1 MCVLRQL
8 RSSFPILF
16 SCAVSGK
23 IAKIPIKQE
32 KSDPCLDKGYVNK
45 LGMQDE
51 PENDEN
57 QLYSD
62 DTFLQ
67 KLDHVT
73 QVMGYHP
80 TYLNIFLRTQN
91 YIMRGDG
98 PLSYEYRHY
107 IAIMAAGRHQCSY
120 LINLQKEEFLSQGGD
135 QDWLKGLSYAPKKL
149 GLLYEVNKILAHRPW
164 LLNPSHLQKLTKNG
178 WSLGELCHAL
188 VLLVNFHSLASF
200 VFACGVNEEL
210 DSLTDSKNKLSDK
223 KTSSNL
229 TKKSVKRPG
238 NVDDEDGLNEDSSSE
253 PESEVGLETL
263 MERMKKLSQLSQE
276 FSPEEKIKRFIRV
289 ESQSA
294 ELGAAPPPV
303 TSCTSSEV
311 EHVIE
316 DVGYTYI
323 DFARRDSDGLN
334 IPTFRDYS
342 WDDHGYSLMNRLY
355 NDVGN
360 LLDDKFKIAY
370 NLTYYTL
377 AGRTQVDTSR
387 FRRAIWNYVQC
398 LFGIRHDDYDY
409 GEVNQLLER
418 SLKSFIKTTACYPE
432 RMTSEEY
439 NNVLKEFHHSEKIQ
453 VNLLILES
461 RMQAQLLY
469 SLRTLMRYIRG

>member
-1 MCVLRQL
+1 MCVTYSL
-8 RSSFPILF
+8 ILTLTQ
-16 SCAVSGK
+16 S
-23 IAKIPIKQE
+23 KIPIKRDSGRNPYE
-32 KSDPCLDKGYVNK
+32 DKGYVDK

-51 PENDEN
+51 NEIEN
-57 QLYSD
+57 QFFSEDSYFQSH
-62 DTFLQ
+62 

-73 QVMGYHP
+73 RVMGYHQ

-91 YIMRGDG
+91 YILEGDG
-98 PLSYEYRHY
+98 PLPYEYRHY

-135 QDWLKGLSYAPKKL
+135 QMWLKGLNYIPKKL
-149 GLLYEVNKILAHRPW
+149 RDLYEINKILAHRPW
-164 LLNPSHLQKLTKNG
+164 LLNPQHIQKLTKGSNS
-178 WSLGELCHAL
+178 WSLGELCHAI

-223 KTSSNL
+223 KISGNL
-229 TKKSVKRPG
+229 TKKSIKKPG
-238 NVDDEDGLNEDSSSE
+238 IIDDGDGLNEENVE
-253 PESEVGLETL
+253 PESEFELETL

-276 FSPEEKIKRFIRV
+276 FSAEEKIRRFIRV

-294 ELGAAPPPV
+294 ELGAALKDNSGGDPQ
-303 TSCTSSEV
+303 V
-311 EHVIE
+311 EQFI
-316 DVGYTYI
+316 DDTTYTYI

-334 IPTFRDYS
+334 IPTFRVQDYS

-355 NDVGN
+355 NEVGT
-360 LLDDKFKIAY
+360 LFDDKFKTAY

-418 SLKSFIKTTACYPE
+418 SLKSFIKTAACYPE
-432 RMTSEEY
+432 RITKEEY

-453 VNLLILES
+453 VNLLVLES

-469 SLRTLMRYIRG
+469 ALRTLMRYMRG

>member
-1 MCVLRQL
+1 M
-8 RSSFPILF
+8 SEN
-16 SCAVSGK
+16 
-23 IAKIPIKQE
+23 IAKIPIKQDT
-32 KSDPCLDKGYVNK
+32 SNPYRDKGYVIK
-45 LGMQDE
+45 LGMQEDDDDE
-51 PENDEN
+51 ESR
-57 QLYSD
+57 LSD
-62 DTFLQ
+62 DTYLRTNR
-67 KLDHVT
+67 LDKVA

-80 TYLNIFLRTQN
+80 TYLDIFLQTQH
-91 YIMRGDG
+91 YILRDSG
-98 PLSYEYRHY
+98 PLSYVYRHY

-120 LINLQKEEFLSQGGD
+120 LINLQKEEFLAQGGD
-135 QDWLKGLSYAPKKL
+135 QMWLKGLSYIPKKL
-149 GLLYEVNKILAHRPW
+149 RDLYEVNKILAHRPW
-164 LLNPSHLQKLTKNG
+164 LLNPQHLQKLTKNG

-188 VLLVNFHSLASF
+188 VLLVHFHSLATF
-200 VFACGVNEEL
+200 VFACGDNEEL
-210 DSLTDSKNKLSDK
+210 ASLTDSKNKISDS
-223 KTSSNL
+223 KTSGDL
-229 TKKSVKRPG
+229 TKKCLKKPG
-238 NVDDEDGLNEDSSSE
+238 RVVLDDGDGGPEDSSD

-263 MERMKKLSQLSQE
+263 MERMQQLAALSVE

-294 ELGAAPPPV
+294 ELGAAPPPP
-303 TSCTSSEV
+303 TASSALL
-311 EHVIE
+311 EHVI
-316 DVGYTYI
+316 DDPTYTYI

-334 IPTFRDYS
+334 IPTFRVQDYS
-342 WDDHGYSLMNRLY
+342 WDDHGYSLINRLY
-355 NDVGN
+355 NGVGN
-360 LLDDKFKIAY
+360 YLDDKFKIAY

-432 RMTSEEY
+432 RMTKEEY

-453 VNLLILES
+453 VNLLVLES

-469 SLRTLMRYIRG
+469 SLRTLMRYIGQ

>member
-1 MCVLRQL
+1 M
-8 RSSFPILF
+8 SE
-16 SCAVSGK
+16 K

-32 KSDPCLDKGYVNK
+32 SSDPWLEKGYVNK
-45 LGMQDE
+45 LGMQEDADDDE
-51 PENDEN
+51 SR
-57 QLYSD
+57 LFSD
-62 DTFLQ
+62 DTYLQ
-67 KLDHVT
+67 SNKLDHVT

-80 TYLNIFLRTQN
+80 TYLNIFLQTQH
-91 YIMRGDG
+91 YILRGDG
-98 PLSYEYRHY
+98 PLSYVYRHY

-120 LINLQKEEFLSQGGD
+120 LINLQKEEFLAQGGD
-135 QDWLKGLSYAPKKL
+135 QMWLKGLKHIPKKL
-149 GLLYEVNKILAHRPW
+149 RDLYEVNKILAHRPW
-164 LLNPSHLQKLTKNG
+164 LLNPQHLQKLTKNG

-188 VLLVNFHSLASF
+188 VLLVHFHSLASF
-200 VFACGVNEEL
+200 VFACGDNEEL
-210 DSLTDSKNKLSDK
+210 ESLTDSKNKLSDK
-223 KTSSNL
+223 KTSGDL
-229 TKKSVKRPG
+229 TKKCLRKPG
-238 NVDDEDGLNEDSSSE
+238 HVIDDGDGGPEDSSD

-263 MERMKKLSQLSQE
+263 MERMQQLAALSVE
-276 FSPEEKIKRFIRV
+276 FSAEEKIKRFIRV

-303 TSCTSSEV
+303 SSAV
-311 EHVIE
+311 LEHVID

-334 IPTFRDYS
+334 IPTFRVQDYS
-342 WDDHGYSLMNRLY
+342 WDDHGYSLINRLY
-355 NDVGN
+355 NGVGN
-360 LLDDKFKIAY
+360 YLDDKFKIAY

-432 RMTSEEY
+432 RMTKEEY

-453 VNLLILES
+453 VNLLVLES

-469 SLRTLMRYIRG
+469 ALRTLMRYNGC